1 MAGNIFVKVIA
12 SQAAEPASS
21 MPFWAVSLSFAC
33 SSSLVL
39 LACYGVGSGGS
50 FSQTLPK

>member
-1 MAGNIFVKVIA
+1 MAGNSFVEVIA
-12 SQAAEPASS
+12 NQSCKTASS
-21 MPFWAVSLSFAC
+21 IAFWAVSLSFAC

-50 FSQTLPK
+50 FSQTLPE